1 MSENI
6 FFTKFS
12 ELSSSRFDPFFYI
25 PEIVELENKV
35 KKVSTKKLKDF
46 VVSVSSGAT
55 PKKSIENEYY
65 AEDEKDGIPFLR
77 VQNLTKYGKL
87 AFDGLK
93 FITKDTHEKML
104 KRSQVEEDDLL
115 VKITG
120 VGRMAIASVP
130 EKGFVGNTNQHMVVI
145 KTKDRKT
152 SETLATYLNLD
163 IAEKLASRRA
173 TGGTRPALDY
183 PALLSIPVVYDE
195 NIVSKLS
202 DAYKQKEQKEKEA
215 QNKLDSID
223 AYLLRE
229 LGIQAFSDKKES
241 LKDRVFF
248 RKFSEISGDR
258 FDADY
263 YRNSYYKNIHYLSQN
278 KSFKLLTL
286 GEITLHIFQGVGQ
299 NLTTKEENI
308 LLKVKNIMNDNKI
321 DFENVEFI
329 EDIPETKK
337 LINGDVITP
346 FIGESIKKY
355 KFSVFHK
362 PKNDF
367 NYTVDNNTGVIR
379 LKEKYNPI
387 YVSAFYMSSIGK
399 ILIEQ
404 LSGGG
409 GVPFLGS
416 NSAKKLLIP
425 IPIINNDIDLKKQ
438 NTIANYIQ
446 NLRDEAQALKNEA
459 IQIFEDAKKE
469 VEKMILGE
477 LDEI

>member
-1 MSENI
+1 MTKNI
-6 FFTKFS
+6 FYTKFS
-12 ELSSSRFDPFFYI
+12 EISSSRLDPFFYI
-25 PEIVELENKV
+25 PEIVELENQV
-35 KKVSTKKLKDF
+35 KKVSMKKLKDF
-46 VVSVSSGAT
+46 VITVSSGAT

-65 AEDEKDGIPFLR
+65 SENEKDGIPFLR

-87 AFDGLK
+87 DFDGLK
-93 FITKDTHEKML
+93 FITKDTHQKML
-104 KRSQVEEDDLL
+104 RRSQVEEDDLL

-183 PALLSIPVVYDE
+183 PALLSIPIVYDE
-195 NIVSKLS
+195 NIVLKLNN
-202 DAYKQKEQKEKEA
+202 AYKQKEQKEKEA
-215 QNKLDSID
+215 QSKLDSID
-223 AYLLRE
+223 AYLLNE
-229 LGIQAFSDKKES
+229 LGIKSYSNEKES
-241 LKDRVFF
+241 LEDRVFF
-248 RKFSEISGDR
+248 RKVSELSGDR

-263 YRNSYYKNIHYLSQN
+263 YRNRYYENIYYLNQN
-278 KSFKLLTL
+278 KNFQLITL
-286 GEITLHIFQGVGQ
+286 GKISLNIFQGVGQ

-329 EDIPETKK
+329 GYIPETKK
-337 LINGDVITP
+337 LINGDIIAP
-346 FIGESIKKY
+346 FIGEAIKKY
-355 KFSVFHK
+355 KFSVFNQT
-362 PKNDF
+362 KNNF
-367 NYTVDNNTGVIR
+367 SYTVDNNTGVIR
-379 LKEKYNPI
+379 LKENYNSI
-387 YVSAFYMSSIGK
+387 YISAFFMSSIGK

-416 NSAKKLLIP
+416 NSAKKLLVP
-425 IPIINNDIDLKKQ
+425 IPIINDDIDFEKQ
-438 NTIANYIQ
+438 NKIANHIQ

-469 VEKMILGE
+469 VEKMILG
-477 LDEI
+477 DKSV